1 MYLCKVGKSSL
12 MRICRYVTFI
22 AKNMD
27 MSMRRWSMLRISG
40 DREYAVTVDS
50 IRVSEEEMWCQF
62 DVPSDRKEGGFNDT

>member
-1 MYLCKVGKSSL
+1 
-12 MRICRYVTFI
+12 
-22 AKNMD
+22 
-27 MSMRRWSMLRISG
+27 MLRISG